1 MIKHCFTSLS
11 VLLLLCLATA
21 ALTGQNLNV
30 RKDSKGAAAEDK
42 KFKDRLWYG
51 GGVSLGFAS
60 AQNESVFTFGL
71 TPMVGYKVFSEF
83 SIGPRVGFSYTNY
96 RARYSSKV
104 DNIAL
109 FEASEGIFARYKFFN
124 VVFAHAEF
132 NFTQSQYPDFNTGI
146 NELTKFTVNSQNAYV
161 GLGYNA
167 GSGGFGTE
175 LYVLY
180 NFLADENIINQP
192 FDIRFG
198 ITYKF

>member
-1 MIKHCFTSLS
+1 MIKHCFVFLS
-11 VLLLLCLATA
+11 VLLLSSFA
-21 ALTGQNLNV
+21 ANIVAGQNLNV
-30 RKDSKGAAAEDK
+30 KRGSEGAAAEGK

-51 GGVSLGFAS
+51 GGINLGFAS
-60 AQNESVFTFGL
+60 SQNESVFTFGI
-71 TPMVGYKVFSEF
+71 TPMVGYKIFSEF
-83 SIGPRVGFSYTNY
+83 SLGPRVGFSYTNF
-96 RARYSSKV
+96 RARSSSKV
-104 DNIAL
+104 DNVAL

-132 NFTQSQYPDFNTGI
+132 NFTQSEYPKYDI
-146 NELTKFTVNSQNAYV
+146 NEWNKYTINSQNAYV